1 MPRNFGPNVTID
13 GGSIHGARGSS
24 GDYEDEVHAQ
34 LMGILAFDSGRAVID
49 EIWGKPH
56 RVRIQPWRGRPQA
69 QPNAE
74 ATPTNFRAATMA
86 HRPVRDGEDG
96 HHEAAWGHGA
106 GRGSNVVVHYSPR
119 DWSEDSLPAW
129 DATTRNNWAF
139 VNGVLP
145 PLPGDDAGE
154 VLLHELV
161 HALRQMSGLLDP
173 YPMERGFDTQEEFF
187 AVLVTNIYTSE
198 RGRFRQLRADHGTS
212 ALFEPQEWSTDREY
226 RALTYAVV
234 ISQPSL
240 VRRLARVRA
249 PFNPFAGRYESID
262 H

>member
-1 MPRNFGPNVTID
+1 
-13 GGSIHGARGSS
+13 
-24 GDYEDEVHAQ
+24 
-34 LMGILAFDSGRAVID
+34 
-49 EIWGKPH
+49 
-56 RVRIQPWRGRPQA
+56 
-69 QPNAE
+69 
-74 ATPTNFRAATMA
+74 
-86 HRPVRDGEDG
+86 
-96 HHEAAWGHGA
+96 
-106 GRGSNVVVHYSPR
+106 
-119 DWSEDSLPAW
+119 
-129 DATTRNNWAF
+129 

-198 RGRFRQLRADHGTS
+198 RGRFRQLRGDHGNL
-212 ALFEPQEWSTDREY
+212 ALVEPQEWATDREY